1 MLLHHRRAA
10 IRAVRQGK
18 YNNYPVLVPCFY
30 TTEDQLYELFRK
42 VSATKTTSTLP
53 SHLRGAAV
61 RAVWQGTVSATT
73 STLLLDIEGKKD

>member
-1 MLLHHRRAA
+1 MQGSRPQQEKLLFQTTTLY
-10 IRAVRQGK
+10 VG
-18 YNNYPVLVPCFY
+18 NMSFY

-42 VSATKTTSTLP
+42 VSATTTTSTLP

-73 STLLLDIEGKKD
+73 STIDDLYVH